1 MADPLAC
8 DLRRPW
14 PTAGPSRVR
23 PQESPT
29 EEDIE
34 HVAVKIRL
42 MRVGKKKQPT
52 YRVVV
57 ADSRSPRDGRYIEIL
72 GQYEPRQEPSVFT
85 IDNDK
90 TLGWLRKGARP
101 TEQVHKLLIGNGV
114 WAEYESGLKGE
125 SKVTRTARA
134 KAKGAQAAQAAKAE
148 AAKAEAAA
156 KAAEEAEAKAAAAEA
171 EAEAPAEEP
180 AADAPAEDAPA
191 EESE

>member
-1 MADPLAC
+1 
-8 DLRRPW
+8 
-14 PTAGPSRVR
+14 
-23 PQESPT
+23 
-29 EEDIE
+29 
-34 HVAVKIRL
+34 VAVKIRL

-72 GQYEPRQEPSVFT
+72 GQYEPRQEPSIFT
-85 IDNDK
+85 IDNDR
-90 TLGWLRKGARP
+90 TLGWLRKGALP

-125 SKVTRTARA
+125 SKITKTARA
-134 KAKGAQAAQAAKAE
+134 KAKGAQAAQAARAE

-156 KAAEEAEAKAAAAEA
+156 KAAEEAAAKAAADAEG
-171 EAEAPAEEP
+171 
-180 AADAPAEDAPA
+180 AADSEDVPAEDAAPA